1 MKKIL
6 ALLLSALL
14 LLGLLA
20 ACGTPAAE
28 ESAPP
33 SGEESAAPA
42 SEAPAPA
49 EEREAE
55 PARSEGEEND
65 GTLAL

>member
-6 ALLLSALL
+6 ALLLSALM

-20 ACGTPAAE
+20 ACGTPAAK

-33 SGEESAAPA
+33 SRGGE
-42 SEAPAPA
+42 
-49 EEREAE
+49 
-55 PARSEGEEND
+55 RSPR
-65 GTLAL
+65 L

>member
-6 ALLLSALL
+6 ALLLSALM

-33 SGEESAAPA
+33 SRGGE
-42 SEAPAPA
+42 
-49 EEREAE
+49 
-55 PARSEGEEND
+55 RSPR
-65 GTLAL
+65 L

>member
-6 ALLLSALL
+6 ALLLSALM

-42 SEAPAPA
+42 SVAHVPAVA
-49 EEREAE
+49 GAGRVWQDG
-55 PARSEGEEND
+55 EG
-65 GTLAL
+65 ASM

>member
-6 ALLLSALL
+6 ALLLSALM

-42 SEAPAPA
+42 SEAPVPA
-49 EEREAE
+49 E
-55 PARSEGEEND
+55 PV
-65 GTLAL
+65 